1 MRLIKPLKLRGYKLT
16 QCYTKPR
23 LNLYG
28 IW

>member
-16 QCYTKPR
+16 QGYTKPR

-28 IW
+28 GG